1 MFKKLFLIITL
12 LSISAFAEVVTKTT
26 VKTAEGVG
34 IGITRVEAVNNALI
48 EALSQI
54 NGTYISKTAIASAA
68 TVNST
73 EGNSAAYIYS
83 NKIKSITKGRVD
95 SFSILEVNDMGDQYE
110 ARVSVTKKRVTK
122 RYKTPGLNPKNR
134 RSIAIVPPYP
144 ERINYSVLGEVKR
157 AIDVSERVT
166 QELVSSI
173 TKTRKFTVLDRE
185 SYRAYRNEMAVILSG
200 TAGTDELLKFG
211 QVLGA
216 DYLLVSKLT
225 EFSISKDDSTS
236 AITANMSDSYKGNAT
251 VQYRIIAMATRQ
263 IKWSN
268 TMSIEFEPS
277 GNSFEQVYLD
287 ALKKVS
293 ENITTELMENIYP
306 IKIVDTSSGQ
316 ITLNQGS
323 LEVGQEYD
331 VYSLGKKIIDSYT
344 KESLGRTETKVGK
357 IKIVRSIAKM
367 SVAEVIE
374 GNASKGNICRT
385 SKTSNSST
393 YFDNPTEADYGGA
406 KVSETGGVILPF
418 D

>member
-1 MFKKLFLIITL
+1 MLKKFLIIVFFSL
-12 LSISAFAEVVTKTT
+12 LSFAEVITSTS
-26 VKTAEGVG
+26 VKEAEGVG
-34 IGITRVEAVNNALI
+34 IGTTREEAVSN
-48 EALSQI
+48 
-54 NGTYISKTAIASAA
+54 AIAEAMGQISGVQIDKR
-68 TVNST
+68 TFKISESIKTNNGHKGVYT
-73 EGNSAAYIYS
+73 YNSAIS
-83 NKIKSITKGRVD
+83 RVTKGRVD
-95 SFSILEVNDMGDQYE
+95 SFSILEVNDMGGQYE
-110 ARVSVTKKRVTK
+110 ARVSVTKKKVTK

-134 RSIAIVPPYP
+134 RSIVIVSSYP
-144 ERINYSVLGEVKR
+144 EKIRYSILNELKSGR
-157 AIDVSERVT
+157 DVGDRVT

-173 TKTRKFTVLDRE
+173 TKTRKLTVLDRE

-225 EFSISKDDSTS
+225 EFSVAKDNATS
-236 AITANMSDSYKGNAT
+236 AIAANMSDSYKANAT

-268 TMSIEFEPS
+268 TMSIEFEPE

-306 IKIVDTSSGQ
+306 IKLVNTSSGQ

-331 VYSLGKKIIDSYT
+331 VYSLGKRIIDSYT

-357 IKIVRSIAKM
+357 IKVVRSLAKM

-374 GNASKGNICRT
+374 GSVSKGNICRT
-385 SKTSNSST
+385 SKTTSSST